1 MLFVQIFYI
10 LKGDFMNNKELFI
23 KINEILLQ
31 NLKPSEELKR
41 LIIEG
46 YLDKEPFNK
55 IKNLNNIE
63 QNPKYHPEGSVL
75 KHVFL
80 VVDLASKYKKYSND
94 EKVFMWAALL
104 HDIGKLT
111 TTRVRKNRIT
121 SYNHDIEGE
130 EIAMDIL
137 NELTDDDFKQKVSKL
152 VRWHMQPLFYDKN
165 LPFFQPQDMINDVE
179 YKEVALLSLCDRL
192 GRGNL
197 DEDRIKDEKERIE
210 NFKAYF
216 EK

>member
-1 MLFVQIFYI
+1 
-10 LKGDFMNNKELFI
+10 MNNKELFI

-31 NLKPSEELKR
+31 NLKPSEELQR

-46 YLDKEPFNK
+46 YFDKEPFNK
-55 IKNLNNIE
+55 IKNLNNIK

-80 VVDLASKYKKYSND
+80 VVDLASKYKKYSNN
-94 EKVFMWAALL
+94 EQVFMWAALL

-130 EIAMDIL
+130 EIAINIL

-179 YKEVALLSLCDRL
+179 YKDVALLSLCDRL

-197 DEDRIKDEKERIE
+197 DKDRIKDEKERVE

>member
-1 MLFVQIFYI
+1 
-10 LKGDFMNNKELFI
+10 MNNKELFI

-31 NLKPSEELKR
+31 NLKPSEELER
-41 LIIEG
+41 LITEG

-63 QNPKYHPEGSVL
+63 QNSKYHPEGSVL

-111 TTRVRKNRIT
+111 TTRVRKNKIT

>member
-1 MLFVQIFYI
+1 
-10 LKGDFMNNKELFI
+10 MNNKELFI

>member
-1 MLFVQIFYI
+1 
-10 LKGDFMNNKELFI
+10 MNNEEIFV
-23 KINEILLQ
+23 KINEILLKS
-31 NLKPSEELKR
+31 LKPSEELER

-55 IKNLNNIE
+55 IKKLNDVE

-80 VVDLASKYKKYSND
+80 VVDIASEYKKYSND

-111 TTRVRKNRIT
+111 TTKVIKNRIT
-121 SYNHDIEGE
+121 SYNHDTEGKD
-130 EIAMDIL
+130 IAMNIL
-137 NELTDDDFKQKVSKL
+137 NELIDDEEFKQKVSNL

-197 DEDRIKDEKERIE
+197 DEDRIKEEKERVE